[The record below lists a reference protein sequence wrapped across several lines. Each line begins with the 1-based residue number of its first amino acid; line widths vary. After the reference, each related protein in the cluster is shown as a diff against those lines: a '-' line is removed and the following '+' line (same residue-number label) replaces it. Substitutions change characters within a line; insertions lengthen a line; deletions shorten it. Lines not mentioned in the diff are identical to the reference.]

1 MTNGNHNHGK
11 SSCGSGSCGASG
23 AGRTEESQFPSGEN
37 LTQRMSRVKN
47 KILVL
52 SGKGGVGKSTVA
64 VNMGVALALAGMRV
78 GLLDIDVHGPSIP
91 KLLNLEKKKIE
102 ATESGI
108 VPTGFGDN
116 LKVMSIGFLLQ
127 EQNEPV
133 IWRGPMKYGVI
144 KQFLQDVVWGELD
157 FLVVD
162 SPPGTGDEP
171 LSVAQLLVENG
182 GGVQAVI
189 VTTPQELALSD
200 VRKSINFCRTLRI
213 PILGVVE
220 NMSGFICPHC
230 GKPSEIFK
238 SGGGEQMAREMAVPF
253 LGRVPIDPQVV
264 EASDDG
270 KPYMYHY
277 ARTETAKAFGRVI
290 RPILEM
296 EGKPQSPKE
305 KADLAKERQVTA
317 VPSKEKAVSAKDR
330 KEGKSMRI
338 AIPIAD
344 GKLAMHFGHC
354 EQFALIDVDP
364 ATQKILKQDLIDA
377 PEHQPGLLPGW
388 LKDRGADVILAGGMG
403 SRAQNLFS
411 QNGIR
416 VVTGVPGETPEALV
430 RAYLEGTLQTGE
442 NICDH

>member
-1 MTNGNHNHGK
+1 
-11 SSCGSGSCGASG
+11 
-23 AGRTEESQFPSGEN
+23 
-37 LTQRMSRVKN
+37 
-47 KILVL
+47 
-52 SGKGGVGKSTVA
+52 
-64 VNMGVALALAGMRV
+64 
-78 GLLDIDVHGPSIP
+78 LDIDVHGPSIP
-91 KLLNLEKKKIE
+91 KLLNLEGKRID
-102 ATESGI
+102 ATDSGI

-127 EQNEPV
+127 ERNEPV

-200 VRKSINFCRTLRI
+200 VRKSINFCRTLHI

-220 NMSGFICPHC
+220 NMSGFVCPHC
-230 GKPSEIFK
+230 GKTSDIFK
-238 SGGGEQMAREMAVPF
+238 TGGGEQMAREMAVPF

-264 EASDDG
+264 EASDEG
-270 KPYMYHY
+270 KPYLYHY

-296 EGKPQSPKE
+296 EGSEVTSKPEEEKVVSNKKE
-305 KADLAKERQVTA
+305 KK
-317 VPSKEKAVSAKDR
+317 
-330 KEGKSMRI
+330 GKSMRI

-354 EQFALIDVDP
+354 EQFAMIDVDP
-364 ATQKILKQDLIDA
+364 ATKKILKQDFLEA
-377 PEHQPGLLPGW
+377 PEHQPGLLPVW
-388 LKDRGADVILAGGMG
+388 LKERGADVILAGGMG
-403 SRAQNLFS
+403 SRAQNLFT
-411 QNGIR
+411 QNGIK
-416 VVTGVPGETPEALV
+416 VVTGVPCEAPDALV
-430 RAYLEGTLQTGE
+430 KGYLEDTLQTGD

>member
-1 MTNGNHNHGK
+1 MSDCSHK
-11 SSCGSGSCGASG
+11 PSASGSCSAEGESQ
-23 AGRTEESQFPSGEN
+23 ESQFPSGEN

-264 EASDDG
+264 EASDEG

-296 EGKPQSPKE
+296 ESIKASSETQTKE
-305 KADLAKERQVTA
+305 DASNITAKE
-317 VPSKEKAVSAKDR
+317 EKT
-330 KEGKSMRI
+330 MRI

-354 EQFALIDVDP
+354 EQFALVDVDP
-364 ATQKILKQDLIDA
+364 ATKKILKQYFLEA

-388 LKDRGADVILAGGMG
+388 LKERGADVILAGGMG
-403 SRAQNLFS
+403 SRAQNLFA
-411 QNGIR
+411 QNGIK
-416 VVTGVPGETPEALV
+416 VVTGASCEAPEALV
-430 RAYLEGTLQTGE
+430 NAYLEDTLRTGE

>member
-1 MTNGNHNHGK
+1 MTNGNHNQGG

-47 KILVL
+47 KVLVL

-64 VNMGVALALAGMRV
+64 VNIGVALALAGMRV

-91 KLLNLEKKKIE
+91 KLLNLEGKRID
-102 ATESGI
+102 ATDSGI

-127 EQNEPV
+127 ERNEPV

-200 VRKSINFCRTLRI
+200 VRKSINFCRTLHI

-220 NMSGFICPHC
+220 NMSGFVCPHC
-230 GKPSEIFK
+230 GKTSEIFK
-238 SGGGEQMAREMAVPF
+238 SGGGEQMALEMAVPF

-264 EASDDG
+264 EASDEG
-270 KPYMYHY
+270 RPYMYHY

-296 EGKPQSPKE
+296 EGSS
-305 KADLAKERQVTA
+305 
-317 VPSKEKAVSAKDR
+317 VPSKPKKEKAVSNK
-330 KEGKSMRI
+330 KEKEKKSMRI

-364 ATQKILKQDLIDA
+364 ATKEILKQDFLEA
-377 PEHQPGLLPGW
+377 PEHQPGLLPVW
-388 LKDRGADVILAGGMG
+388 LKERGADVILAGGMG

-416 VVTGVPGETPEALV
+416 VVTGVPCEAPDSLV
-430 RAYLEGTLQTGE
+430 KAYLEDTLRTGE

>member
-1 MTNGNHNHGK
+1 MINGNHNHGG

-23 AGRTEESQFPSGEN
+23 AGGKEESQFPSGEN

-64 VNMGVALALAGMRV
+64 VNIGVALALAGMRV

-91 KLLNLEKKKIE
+91 KLLNLEGKRID
-102 ATESGI
+102 ATDSGI

-127 EQNEPV
+127 ERNEPV

-157 FLVVD
+157 YLVVD

-200 VRKSINFCRTLRI
+200 VRKSINFCRTLHI

-220 NMSGFICPHC
+220 NMSGFVCPHC
-230 GKPSEIFK
+230 GKTSDIFK
-238 SGGGEQMAREMAVPF
+238 TGGGEQMAREMAVPF

-264 EASDDG
+264 EASDEG

-296 EGKPQSPKE
+296 EGSEVTSKPEKE
-305 KADLAKERQVTA
+305 KVVSNK
-317 VPSKEKAVSAKDR
+317 KEKK
-330 KEGKSMRI
+330 GKSMRI

-354 EQFALIDVDP
+354 EQFAMIDVDP
-364 ATQKILKQDLIDA
+364 ATKKILKQDFLEA
-377 PEHQPGLLPGW
+377 PEHQPGLLPVW
-388 LKDRGADVILAGGMG
+388 LKERGADVILAGGMG
-403 SRAQNLFS
+403 SRAQNLFT
-411 QNGIR
+411 QNGIK
-416 VVTGVPGETPEALV
+416 VVTGVPCEAPDALV
-430 RAYLEGTLQTGE
+430 KGYLEDTLQTGD